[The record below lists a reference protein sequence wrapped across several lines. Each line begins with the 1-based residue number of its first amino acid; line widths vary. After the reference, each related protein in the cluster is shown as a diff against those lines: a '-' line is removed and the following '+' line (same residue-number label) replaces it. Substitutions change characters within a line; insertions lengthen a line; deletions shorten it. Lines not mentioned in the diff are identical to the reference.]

1 MVSVPELKQADPQK
15 WRTAADDAVA
25 VAKQCDG
32 LASYARQ
39 DVARTVNRCWVGE
52 AGRAATE
59 RFVKHADDYETSA
72 LALRALAKAYD
83 DLAEVITG
91 AQRDLNSALDYAR
104 ARDLKVDDSGRVQLS
119 KPVMVPQG
127 STEHLEPVN
136 HAQGII
142 TEALRKAGQA
152 DVDTARAL
160 RTIEGLTAVSDPKL
174 AKEALTPGSP
184 LAIALAL
191 SGGVDGLHPINVSPA
206 QFAALNRAAAE
217 TGISRKLLLA
227 ILWQEQQW
235 YQNFSPGL
243 TGPLAQAGRIFNW
256 TLQQTLKPDKS
267 LGITHMKPDT
277 AREVMGHNREAFT
290 LTDGTFLGDL
300 DDAQLT
306 KYIEENPDENIRMSA
321 YHLRRMQE
329 EPYGARTDKQL
340 FTLYAAD
347 TQEVRELNE
356 QYGDESGNRAFDI
369 KTRGENW
376 DRLEPHLDDAMAW
389 HALTDEQRATAVRQ
403 LESQTPAGH
412 HVSVDP
418 IYHEGGGPHTGT
430 GTSPAEPGTPSPSP
444 GPAPRPPRSN

>member
-39 DVARTVNRCWVGE
+39 DVARTVDRCWVGE

-72 LALRALAKAYD
+72 LALRAMAKVYD
-83 DLAEVITG
+83 DLAEAITE

-104 ARDLKVDDSGRVQLS
+104 ARELKVDDSGRVQLS
-119 KPVMVPQG
+119 KPVMAPQG

-160 RTIEGLTAVSDPKL
+160 RTIEGLTAVSDPEL

-184 LAIALAL
+184 LAVALAL
-191 SGGVDGLHPINVSPA
+191 AGGTDGLHPINVSPA
-206 QFAALNRAAAE
+206 QFAAVNRAAAE

-243 TGPLAQAGRIFNW
+243 TGPLAQTGRIFNW

-277 AREVMGHNREAFT
+277 ARAVMGDNRRAFT
-290 LTDGTFLGDL
+290 LPDGTFLGDL

-321 YHLRRMQE
+321 YHLQRMQE

-347 TQEVRELNE
+347 TPEVRELNE

-430 GTSPAEPGTPSPSP
+430 GTGPAEPGTPSPSP
-444 GPAPRPPRSN
+444 GPAPTPPRSN

>member
-39 DVARTVNRCWVGE
+39 DVARTVDRCWTGE

-59 RFVKHADDYETSA
+59 RFVKHADDYETSG
-72 LALRALAKAYD
+72 LALRALAKVYD
-83 DLAEVITG
+83 DLAEAITG

-104 ARDLKVDDSGRVQLS
+104 TRDLKVDDSGRVQLS
-119 KPVMVPQG
+119 HPVMVPAG

-142 TEALRKAGQA
+142 GDALRKATQA
-152 DVDTARAL
+152 DADAARAL
-160 RTIEGLTAVSDPKL
+160 RTIEGLTAISDPAL

-184 LAIALAL
+184 LAVALAL
-191 SGGVDGLHPINVSPA
+191 SGGTDGLHPINVSPA
-206 QFAALNRAAAE
+206 QFAAVNRAAAE

-243 TGPLAQAGRIFNW
+243 TGPLAQVGRMFDW
-256 TLQQTLKPDKS
+256 TLQQSLKPDKS

-277 AREVMGHNREAFT
+277 AREVMRQNQRAFT
-290 LTDGTFLGDL
+290 LSDGTFLGDL
-300 DDAQLT
+300 GDAELT

-321 YHLRRMQE
+321 YHLQGLQDN
-329 EPYGARTDKQL
+329 PYGARTDKQL

-347 TQEVRELNE
+347 TPEVRELNE
-356 QYGDESGNRAFDI
+356 QYGDESGSRGGDI
-369 KTRGENW
+369 RTRGENW
-376 DRLEPHLDDAMAW
+376 DKVEPHLDDAMAW
-389 HALTDEQRATAVRQ
+389 YALTDEQRATAVRQ
-403 LESQTPAGH
+403 IESQTPAGH

-430 GTSPAEPGTPSPSP
+430 GTGPAEPGTPSPSP

>member
-1 MVSVPELKQADPQK
+1 MVSVSELKQADPQK
-15 WRTAADDAVA
+15 WRSAADDAVA

-39 DVARTVNRCWVGE
+39 DVARTVDRCWVGE

-72 LALRALAKAYD
+72 LALRAMAKVYD
-83 DLAEVITG
+83 DLAESITG

-184 LAIALAL
+184 LAVALAL
-191 SGGVDGLHPINVSPA
+191 AGGTDGLHPINVSAA
-206 QFAALNRAAAE
+206 QFAAVNRAAAE

-277 AREVMGHNREAFT
+277 ARAVMDDNRRAFT
-290 LTDGTFLGDL
+290 LPDGTFLGDL
-300 DDAQLT
+300 DDARLT

-321 YHLRRMQE
+321 YHLQRMQE
-329 EPYGARTDKQL
+329 EPYGAKTDKQL

-347 TQEVRELNE
+347 TPEVRELNE

-430 GTSPAEPGTPSPSP
+430 GTGPAEPGTPSPSP
-444 GPAPRPPRSN
+444 GPAPTPPRSN

>member
-39 DVARTVNRCWVGE
+39 DVARTVDRCWVGE

-72 LALRALAKAYD
+72 LALRAMAKAYD
-83 DLAEVITG
+83 DLAEAIVG

-104 ARDLKVDDSGRVQLS
+104 ARDLKVDDSGRVQLA

-127 STEHLEPVN
+127 STEHLEPVE

-184 LAIALAL
+184 LAVALAL
-191 SGGVDGLHPINVSPA
+191 AGGTDGLHPINVSPA
-206 QFAALNRAAAE
+206 QFAAVNRAAAE

-256 TLQQTLKPDKS
+256 TLQQTVKPDKS

-277 AREVMGHNREAFT
+277 AREVMMRNREAFT
-290 LTDGTFLGDL
+290 LRDGTFLGDL
-300 DDAQLT
+300 DDARLT

-321 YHLRRMQE
+321 YHLQRLQE
-329 EPYGARTDKQL
+329 EPYGAKTDKQL

-347 TQEVRELNE
+347 TPGVRELNE
-356 QYGDESGNRAFDI
+356 QYGDESGERANDI
-369 KTRGENW
+369 RTRGENW

-389 HALTDEQRATAVRQ
+389 HALTDEQRAGAVRQ

-430 GTSPAEPGTPSPSP
+430 GTGPAEPGTPSPSP
-444 GPAPRPPRSN
+444 GPAPTPPRSN

>member
-1 MVSVPELKQADPQK
+1 MVSVSELKQADPQK
-15 WRTAADDAVA
+15 WRSAADDAVA

-39 DVARTVNRCWVGE
+39 DVARTVDRCWVGE

-72 LALRALAKAYD
+72 LALRAMAKVYD
-83 DLAEVITG
+83 DLAEAITG

-104 ARDLKVDDSGRVQLS
+104 ARELKVDDSGRVQLS

-136 HAQGII
+136 HAQGVI

-184 LAIALAL
+184 LAVALAL
-191 SGGVDGLHPINVSPA
+191 AGGTDGLHPINVSPA
-206 QFAALNRAAAE
+206 QFAAVNRAAAE

-277 AREVMGHNREAFT
+277 ARAVMGDNRRAFT
-290 LTDGTFLGDL
+290 LPDGTFLGDL

-321 YHLRRMQE
+321 YHLQRMQE

-347 TQEVRELNE
+347 TPEVRELNE

-389 HALTDEQRATAVRQ
+389 HALTEEQRATAVRQ

-430 GTSPAEPGTPSPSP
+430 GTGPAEPGTPSPSP
-444 GPAPRPPRSN
+444 GPAPTPPRSN

>member
-1 MVSVPELKQADPQK
+1 MVSVPELKQADPQT

-52 AGRAATE
+52 SGRAAAE

-72 LALRALAKAYD
+72 LALRAMAKAYD
-83 DLAEVITG
+83 DLAEAITG

-104 ARDLKVDDSGRVQLS
+104 SRDLKVDDSGRVQLS
-119 KPVMVPQG
+119 HPVMVPQG

-142 TEALRKAGQA
+142 ADALRKATQA
-152 DVDTARAL
+152 DTDTARAL

-174 AKEALTPGSP
+174 AEEALTPGSP
-184 LAIALAL
+184 LAVALAL
-191 SGGVDGLHPINVSPA
+191 AGGTDGLHPINVSPA
-206 QFAALNRAAAE
+206 QFAAVNRAAAE

-243 TGPLAQAGRIFNW
+243 TGPLAQAGRIFDW
-256 TLQQTLKPDKS
+256 TLQQTVKPDKS
-267 LGITHMKPDT
+267 LGITHMKSDT
-277 AREVMGHNREAFT
+277 AREVMGRNREAFT
-290 LTDGTFLGDL
+290 LPDGTYLGHL

-306 KYIEENPDENIRMSA
+306 KYIEENPDENVRLSA
-321 YHLRRMQE
+321 YHLQGLREQ
-329 EPYGARTDKQL
+329 PYGARTDKQL

-347 TQEVRELNE
+347 TPGVRELNE
-356 QYGDESGNRAFDI
+356 QYGDESENRANDI
-369 KTRGENW
+369 RTRGENW
-376 DRLEPHLDDAMAW
+376 DKLEPHLDDAMAW
-389 HALTDEQRATAVRQ
+389 NALTDEQRATAVRQ

-418 IYHEGGGPHTGT
+418 IYHEAGGPYMGTGT
-430 GTSPAEPGTPSPSP
+430 GPAQPGTPSPSP

>member
-32 LASYARQ
+32 LASYARE
-39 DVARTVNRCWVGE
+39 DVARTVSRCWVGE

-59 RFVKHADDYETSA
+59 RFVKHAGDYETSA
-72 LALRALAKAYD
+72 LALRAMAKVYD
-83 DLAEVITG
+83 DLAAAIEA

-104 ARDLKVDDSGRVQLS
+104 SHDLKVDDSGRVQLS
-119 KPVMVPQG
+119 HPVLVPQG

-142 TEALRKAGQA
+142 VDALRTATQA
-152 DVDTARAL
+152 DVEAARAL

-184 LAIALAL
+184 LAVALAL
-191 SGGVDGLHPINVSPA
+191 AGGTDGLHPVNVSPA

-243 TGPLAQAGRIFNW
+243 SGPLAQAGRIFDW
-256 TLQQTLKPDKS
+256 TLQQSLKPDKS

-277 AREVMGHNREAFT
+277 AREVMERNRRAFT
-290 LTDGTFLGDL
+290 LPDGTFLGSL
-300 DDAQLT
+300 GDAELT
-306 KYIEENPDENIRMSA
+306 KYIEENPNENIRMSA
-321 YHLRRMQE
+321 YHLKDIQE
-329 EPYGARTDKQL
+329 NPYGARTDKQL

-347 TQEVRELNE
+347 TPGVRELNE
-356 QYGDESGNRAFDI
+356 QYGDESGDRGGDI
-369 KTRGENW
+369 RTRGENW
-376 DRLEPHLDDAMAW
+376 DKVEPHLDDAMAW
-389 HALTDEQRATAVRQ
+389 YALTDEQRTTAVRQ

-430 GTSPAEPGTPSPSP
+430 GTGPAEPGTPSPSP